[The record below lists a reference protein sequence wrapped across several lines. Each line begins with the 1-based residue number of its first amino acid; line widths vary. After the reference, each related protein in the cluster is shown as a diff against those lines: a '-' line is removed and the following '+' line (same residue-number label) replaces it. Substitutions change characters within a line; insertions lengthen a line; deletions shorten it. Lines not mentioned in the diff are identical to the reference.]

1 MTTYQTPKG
10 TVTVLEYREY
20 AQKRG
25 IKTSKYKNIRTEADG
40 IKFDSSKEA
49 KYYGILKL
57 RKAAGE
63 LTFERQVKYDFTING
78 ILVCA
83 YVADF
88 VLTISGKKEVVDVKS
103 EISRKNRAY
112 RIKYKLMKAV
122 YGVDIIEV

>member
-20 AQKRG
+20 ARKRG
-25 IKTSKYKNIRTEADG
+25 IKTSKYKNVRTEVDN
-40 IKFDSSKEA
+40 IKFDSTKEA

-63 LTFERQVKYDFTING
+63 LTFERQVKYDFVING
-78 ILVCA
+78 VLVCS

-88 VLTISGKKEVVDVKS
+88 VLQFPGYKLVVDVKGMRTP
-103 EISRKNRAY
+103 IYKL
-112 RIKYKLMKAV
+112 KKKLMKAV
-122 YGVDIIEV
+122 YGIDITEV